1 MTKKIIVAL
10 AACLMMGCHE
20 KQRVHYVYL
29 DLQGVLH
36 ASQGCKAVTKNQNAQ
51 PVKPIPII
59 NVRKEMLNN
68 ICSQCVDETTL
79 YALEKIAS
87 ANDSISDQN

>member
-1 MTKKIIVAL
+1 MTKKIFIALVAV
-10 AACLMMGCHE
+10 MMIGCHE
-20 KQRVHYVYL
+20 SPGIHYVYL

-36 ASQGCKAVTKNQNAQ
+36 TSQGCKAVTKYKNAQ

-59 NVRKEMLNN
+59 NVRQEMLNN

-79 YALEKIAS
+79 YTLEKIAS
-87 ANDSISDQN
+87 ANDSINN

>member
-1 MTKKIIVAL
+1 MTKKIFIALVAF
-10 AACLMMGCHE
+10 LMVGCH
-20 KQRVHYVYL
+20 KKPDVHYVYL
-29 DLQGVLH
+29 DLQDVLH
-36 ASQGCKAVTKNQNAQ
+36 ASQGCNAVTKYHNAQ